1 MLRTLRWLADM
12 SDMEDGEVFEGT
24 ARRERRECGERMSS
38 LIIRRRQAGEVAC
51 INVDASL
58 RRLVKLPDH

>member
-1 MLRTLRWLADM
+1 M

-24 ARRERRECGERMSS
+24 ARRERRECGERMRS
-38 LIIRRRQAGEVAC
+38 LIIRRRQAGEVVC